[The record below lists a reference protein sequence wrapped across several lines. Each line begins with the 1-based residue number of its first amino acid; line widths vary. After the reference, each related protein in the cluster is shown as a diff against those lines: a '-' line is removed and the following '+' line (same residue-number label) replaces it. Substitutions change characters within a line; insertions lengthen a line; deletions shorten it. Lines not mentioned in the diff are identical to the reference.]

1 MRKNEWIRAA
11 LLGIASG
18 LIGVALFVVM
28 LNFVNKEEEKEKIE
42 NILPVQQEVVEEMDA
57 SFYASQHALFS
68 SKEGAEQFIA
78 ANPLLNKAAIIE
90 VDGQFFVWSALS
102 TNKQV
107 ATLVP
112 SAFSK
117 QLSIV
122 AACTEPTIQK
132 LPEILMDEK
141 YLKNYFEQEP
151 KEGEVPADWG
161 QILTAVS
168 SLSED
173 INVMRLHILT
183 HYYGENDCLKI
194 KF

>member
-28 LNFVNKEEEKEKIE
+28 LNFVGKEEVKEE
-42 NILPVQQEVVEEMDA
+42 TLPVQQELVEEVNA
-57 SFYASQHALFS
+57 SFYASQHGLFS

-78 ANPLLNKAAIIE
+78 VNPLLNKAAIIE
-90 VDGQFFVWSALS
+90 IDNQFFVWSALA
-102 TNKQV
+102 TNKQT
-107 ATLVP
+107 AALMP
-112 SAFSK
+112 SAFFK

-122 AACTEPTIQK
+122 AGCTEATIQR

-141 YLKNYFEQEP
+141 YLKNYFDQAP

-161 QILTAVS
+161 EILTAVS
-168 SLSED
+168 SLSDD
-173 INVMRLHILT
+173 INVMRLHLFT
-183 HYYGENDCLKI
+183 HYYGANDCLKI
-194 KF
+194 EF

>member
-18 LIGVALFVVM
+18 LIGVALFVM
-28 LNFVNKEEEKEKIE
+28 ILNFVSNEKVSEEKEDV
-42 NILPVQQEVVEEMDA
+42 LPVQQEVVEEVNA
-57 SFYASQHALFS
+57 SFYASQHGLFS

-90 VDGQFFVWSALS
+90 MDNQFFIWSALS
-102 TNKQV
+102 TNKEV
-107 ATLVP
+107 ATLAP
-112 SAFSK
+112 SAFFK

-122 AACTEPTIQK
+122 AACSEPTMQR

-141 YLKNYFEQEP
+141 YLKNYFGQEQ

-161 QILTAVS
+161 EILAAVT
-168 SLSED
+168 SLSND
-173 INVMRLHILT
+173 INVMRLHIFT

-194 KF
+194 EF